1 VPGASADPAEFHI
14 KPLVAFADVQRVA
27 VITGASSGL
36 GAELARALA
45 GRGWRCVLL
54 ARREDRLRELADAIE
69 ADYEVCDVADR
80 EQVDAVAARVLDRHP
95 RIGILVNNAG
105 IPAGRADF
113 LTVEPDVLE
122 RVFAVNFFAGVW
134 VTRALMPGLE
144 AAAPAHLVNMVSVA
158 GTMAVGPY
166 SASKHAQIAFSR
178 TLASQ
183 LRPRGIRVLTVKPGY
198 VETEGFPQRS
208 RMGPLGRRFVVDPP
222 FVAERVVKA
231 IERGRGEL
239 TVPRWYWFG
248 SAAQALA
255 PGLLSRFVGGNLGR

>member
-1 VPGASADPAEFHI
+1 M
-14 KPLVAFADVQRVA
+14 
-27 VITGASSGL
+27 TGASSGL
-36 GAELARALA
+36 GAELARVLA
-45 GRGWRCVLL
+45 RRGWHCVLL
-54 ARREDRLRELADAIE
+54 ARREQLLRELAAATDGE
-69 ADYEVCDVADR
+69 YEVCDVAER

-95 RIGILVNNAG
+95 QIGLVVNNAG
-105 IPAGRADF
+105 IAAGRADF
-113 LTVEPDVLE
+113 LTIEPEVLE
-122 RVFAVNFFAGVW
+122 RVFDVNFFAGVW
-134 VTRALMPGLE
+134 VTRAFMPGLE
-144 AAAPAHLVNMVSVA
+144 AAAPSHLVNMVSVA

-183 LRPRGIRVLTVKPGY
+183 LRPRRIRVLTVKPGY

-208 RMGPLGRRFVVDPP
+208 RMGPIARRFVVDPP
-222 FVAERVVKA
+222 FVAARIAKA
-231 IERGRGEL
+231 IESGRAEL

>member
-1 VPGASADPAEFHI
+1 VS
-14 KPLVAFADVQRVA
+14 RVA
-27 VITGASSGL
+27 VVTGASSGI
-36 GAELARALA
+36 GAEIARLLSR
-45 GRGWRCVLL
+45 RGWHCLLL
-54 ARREDRLRELADAIE
+54 ARREERLRALAEEIGGE
-69 ADYEVCDVADR
+69 YEVCDVAERD
-80 EQVDAVAARVLDRHP
+80 QVDAVAVRILERHP
-95 RIGILVNNAG
+95 QIALLVNNAG
-105 IPAGRADF
+105 IPAQTGNF
-113 LTVEPDVLE
+113 LTIDPELLE

-144 AAAPAHLVNMVSVA
+144 ASAPSHLVNMVSVA
-158 GTMAVGPY
+158 RTMAIGPY

-198 VETEGFPQRS
+198 VETEGFPQRA
-208 RMGPLGRRFVVDPP
+208 RMGRLARRLVVDPP
-222 FVAERVVKA
+222 FVADRVLKA

-255 PGLLSRFVGGNLGR
+255 PGLLSRFGTGSLAR